1 MPDKLLGFKQLEKM
15 LIERGAN
22 ETMTIAYK
30 LDIEK
35 HLRVKRQDRQRSD
48 HLMSYCQGIVLFIK

>member
-15 LIERGAN
+15 LIERGTN

-35 HLRVKRQDRQRSD
+35 HLRVKRQDRQRSNR
-48 HLMSYCQGIVLFIK
+48 LMS